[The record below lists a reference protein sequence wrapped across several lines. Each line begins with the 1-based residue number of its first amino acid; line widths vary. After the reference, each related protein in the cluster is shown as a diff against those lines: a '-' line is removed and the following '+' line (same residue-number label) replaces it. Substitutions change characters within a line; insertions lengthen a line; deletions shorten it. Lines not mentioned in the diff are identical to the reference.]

1 MPHLQVVSIRHE
13 DEKEMHRRL
22 VELMP
27 ALRAFARS
35 FHRDLSDADDLV
47 QETLTKAIAKSSQFR
62 PGTNLKSWLFTIMRN
77 SFYNTIRVTSR
88 ERPGLLRCV
97 EDERSEPSGQEWS
110 LRASEMQ
117 RMIHRLP
124 ADQREA
130 LILIAVLGVSY
141 EEAAEVASVPVGTIK
156 SRLNRAR
163 HGLLVLLE
171 ADSPQ
176 SLFDNAG

>member
-1 MPHLQVVSIRHE
+1 
-13 DEKEMHRRL
+13 MHRRL

-35 FHRDLSDADDLV
+35 FHRDLNDADDLV
-47 QETLTKAIAKSSQFR
+47 QETLAKAIANSSQFR

-77 SFYNTIRVTSR
+77 SFYNSIRITRR

-97 EDERSEPSGQEWS
+97 EDERTQPSGQEWS
-110 LRASEMQ
+110 LRAAEMQ

-141 EEAAEVASVPVGTIK
+141 EEAASVAEVPVGTIK

-163 HGLLVLLE
+163 NGLLVLLQ
-171 ADSPQ
+171 ADSPE
-176 SLFDNAG
+176 SLFGDAG